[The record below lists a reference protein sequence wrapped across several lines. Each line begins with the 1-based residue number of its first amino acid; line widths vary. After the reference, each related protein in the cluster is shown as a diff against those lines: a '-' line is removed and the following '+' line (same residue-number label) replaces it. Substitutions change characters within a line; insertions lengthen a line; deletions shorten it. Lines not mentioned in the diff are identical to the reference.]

1 MARHPRRR
9 LYSGLA
15 VLAAVVILAACGSAP
30 APLPAP
36 QAPPARPRCGGPVL
50 ALGASQLQR
59 AYQGTAMLAA
69 GTGGGTTIADI
80 VPWASP
86 WITRDLAVYSRRY
99 HLPPPRLTII
109 NWDHAPLATPGDP
122 EAAGWAG
129 EGLADLEMM
138 HALAPAATLIYLET
152 PDTGTP
158 GVWFTQALTW
168 LTAHDPPDVVSYS
181 SGLPEN
187 PAIPGSRAGLQ
198 AAVRAGVTV
207 VAGTGDTGA
216 TQPEPGGKFL
226 YPYPVALWPASDPLV
241 TAVGG
246 TRLHVDSA
254 GNRTSSDTAFSDVG
268 GWAGG
273 AGRSGLFTRPAWQD
287 RVRAVAGGR
296 RGIADIAMDASNCSP
311 VAVFEQPLMPGSGW
325 ETAQGTS
332 ISAPLF
338 AALAADAAQL
348 AGHRLGVLGPA
359 LYSLHGEADGITDI
373 TSGTDTIPGMAGFAT
388 RPGYDLPTGLG
399 TVGNAGQ
406 FTAALAR
413 ASGPAARERH
423 PAEAS
428 LWPA

>member
-1 MARHPRRR
+1 
-9 LYSGLA
+9 
-15 VLAAVVILAACGSAP
+15 VVILAACGSVP

-36 QAPPARPRCGGPVL
+36 HGPPARPRCGGPVL
-50 ALGASQLQR
+50 ALGAPQLQR
-59 AYQGTAMLAA
+59 AYQVTAMLAA
-69 GTGGGTTIADI
+69 GTGGRATTIADI

-109 NWDHAPLATPGDP
+109 NWHHAPTATPGNP
-122 EAAGWAG
+122 EAASWAG

-152 PDTGTP
+152 PGTGTP
-158 GVWFTQALTW
+158 GVWYTQALAW
-168 LTAHDPPDVVSYS
+168 LAAHHPPDVVSYS

-198 AAVRAGVTV
+198 AAARAGITV
-207 VAGTGDTGA
+207 VASTGDTGA

-226 YPYPVALWPASDPLV
+226 YPHPVTAWPASDPLV

-246 TRLHVDSA
+246 TRLHVDPA
-254 GNRTSSDTAFSDVG
+254 GNRTGPDTAFSDVG

-273 AGRSGLFTRPAWQD
+273 AGRSALFPRPPWQN
-287 RVRAVAGGR
+287 RVRAVVGDR

-311 VAVFEQPLMPGSGW
+311 AAVFEQPLIPGSGW
-325 ETAQGTS
+325 GTAQGTS

-338 AALAADAAQL
+338 AALVADAAQL

-359 LYSLHGEADGITDI
+359 LYSLHGAADGITDV
-373 TSGTDTIPGMAGFAT
+373 TSGTDTIPGMAGFTT

-399 TVGNAGQ
+399 TVGNARQ

-413 ASGPAARERH
+413 ATH
-423 PAEAS
+423 PAPQGP
-428 LWPA
+428 LPARPRRP